1 MNMRAKPFKTHLNSA
16 YLNLYMKTG
25 IVKLIL
31 LSHAK
36 EAIGQ
41 ASLNQGQITSLPV
54 PLPPECE
61 QNSIVAI
68 VDELM
73 VICDRLKTR
82 IQETQAT
89 QVQLADAIVEQAVA

>member
-1 MNMRAKPFKTHLNSA
+1 
-16 YLNLYMKTG
+16 MKTG
-25 IVKLIL
+25 IAKLIL
-31 LSHAK
+31 LSQAK

-54 PLPPECE
+54 SLPPEYE
-61 QNSIVAI
+61 QNCIVAI
-68 VDELM
+68 VDELK